1 MLKKKLTLA
10 DLEYPSEF
18 VARHIGPSIDDYS
31 EMLRSLGTHALS
43 QLTAQVV
50 PKAITMKETLNIL
63 DGCTEAQALEELRDI
78 ANQNKVFRNFIGQ
91 GYYDTLTPSVIQ
103 RNILESPS
111 WYTAYTP
118 YQPEI
123 SQGRL
128 EALINFQTMIS
139 DLTGMDISNSSML
152 DEGTFEEMDTR
163 VYSLDPLE
171 FNATSSYPEKLK
183 QNQAKTKETDTVI
196 SGMGEMGGMPMS
208 IAVMDFR
215 FMAASLGSA
224 AGEKITRA
232 IERGVEKSCPVII
245 VSASGGARMQ
255 EGILS
260 LMQLAKTSAALAKLS
275 EAGLPYFSI
284 LTNPTMAGV
293 MASYAS
299 LGDVIIAEPEA
310 LIGFAGPRVIK
321 ETTQQDLPEGFQ
333 TSEFLLDRGLV
344 DIIVPR
350 LEIRDR
356 MINLMKALYGAKK

>member
-1 MLKKKLTLA
+1 MALFGKPQYSTVTVKKKDIPK
-10 DLEYPSEF
+10 DLWTKCPKTGEIIYNRVLKENL
-18 VARHIGPSIDDYS
+18 
-31 EMLRSLGTHALS
+31 M
-43 QLTAQVV
+43 VV
-50 PKAITMKETLNIL
+50 PNSGYHFPLKA
-63 DGCTEAQALEELRDI
+63 RDRI
-78 ANQNKVFRNFIGQ
+78 A
-91 GYYDTLTPSVIQ
+91 
-103 RNILESPS
+103 
-111 WYTAYTP
+111 
-118 YQPEI
+118 
-123 SQGRL
+123 
-128 EALINFQTMIS
+128 
-139 DLTGMDISNSSML
+139 SML
-152 DEGTFEEMDTR
+152 DEGTFEEMDMG
-163 VYSLDPLE
+163 VYSIDPLE

-183 QNQAKTKETDTVI
+183 QNQDKTKETDTVI
-196 SGMGEMGGMPMS
+196 SGMGVMGGMPVS
-208 IAVMDFR
+208 ITVMDFR

-232 IERGVEKSCPVII
+232 IERGIEKSCPVII

-333 TSEFLLDRGLV
+333 TSEFLLERGLV

-350 LEIRDR
+350 LEMRDR

>member
-1 MLKKKLTLA
+1 MALFGKPQYSTVTVKKKDIPK
-10 DLEYPSEF
+10 DLWTKCPKTGEIIYNRVLKENL
-18 VARHIGPSIDDYS
+18 
-31 EMLRSLGTHALS
+31 M
-43 QLTAQVV
+43 VV
-50 PKAITMKETLNIL
+50 PTSGYHFPLKARDRIT
-63 DGCTEAQALEELRDI
+63 
-78 ANQNKVFRNFIGQ
+78 
-91 GYYDTLTPSVIQ
+91 
-103 RNILESPS
+103 
-111 WYTAYTP
+111 
-118 YQPEI
+118 
-123 SQGRL
+123 
-128 EALINFQTMIS
+128 
-139 DLTGMDISNSSML
+139 SMM
-152 DEGTFEEMDTR
+152 DEGSFEEMDMG
-163 VYSLDPLE
+163 VHSLDPLK

-196 SGMGEMGGMPMS
+196 SGMGAMGGMPVS

-232 IERGVEKSCPVII
+232 IERGVEKGCPVII

-275 EAGLPYFSI
+275 EAGLPYFSV

-321 ETTQQDLPEGFQ
+321 ETTQQDLPAGFQ
-333 TSEFLLDRGLV
+333 TSEFLLEHGLV
-344 DIIVPR
+344 DLIIPR
-350 LEIRDR
+350 LEMRDR
-356 MINLMKALYGAKK
+356 MINLIKALYGSKKSA

>member
-1 MLKKKLTLA
+1 MALFGKPQYSTVTVKKKDIPK
-10 DLEYPSEF
+10 DLWTKCPKTGEIIYNRVLKENL
-18 VARHIGPSIDDYS
+18 
-31 EMLRSLGTHALS
+31 M
-43 QLTAQVV
+43 VV
-50 PKAITMKETLNIL
+50 PNSGYHFPLKA
-63 DGCTEAQALEELRDI
+63 RDRI
-78 ANQNKVFRNFIGQ
+78 A
-91 GYYDTLTPSVIQ
+91 
-103 RNILESPS
+103 
-111 WYTAYTP
+111 
-118 YQPEI
+118 
-123 SQGRL
+123 
-128 EALINFQTMIS
+128 
-139 DLTGMDISNSSML
+139 SML
-152 DEGTFEEMDTR
+152 DEGTFEEMDIG

>member
-1 MLKKKLTLA
+1 MALFGKPQYSTVTVKKKDIPK
-10 DLEYPSEF
+10 DLWTKCPKTGEIIYNRVLKENL
-18 VARHIGPSIDDYS
+18 
-31 EMLRSLGTHALS
+31 M
-43 QLTAQVV
+43 VV
-50 PKAITMKETLNIL
+50 
-63 DGCTEAQALEELRDI
+63 
-78 ANQNKVFRNFIGQ
+78 
-91 GYYDTLTPSVIQ
+91 
-103 RNILESPS
+103 
-111 WYTAYTP
+111 
-118 YQPEI
+118 
-123 SQGRL
+123 
-128 EALINFQTMIS
+128 
-139 DLTGMDISNSSML
+139 SNSGYHFPLKARDRIASML
-152 DEGTFEEMDTR
+152 DEGTFEEMDIG

-333 TSEFLLDRGLV
+333 TSEFLLERGLV

-350 LEIRDR
+350 LEMRDR
-356 MINLMKALYGAKK
+356 MINLMKALYGARK

>member
-1 MLKKKLTLA
+1 MALFGKPQYSTVTVKKKDIPK
-10 DLEYPSEF
+10 DLWTKCPKTGEIIYNRVLKENL
-18 VARHIGPSIDDYS
+18 
-31 EMLRSLGTHALS
+31 M
-43 QLTAQVV
+43 VV
-50 PKAITMKETLNIL
+50 PNSGYHFPLKA
-63 DGCTEAQALEELRDI
+63 RDRI
-78 ANQNKVFRNFIGQ
+78 A
-91 GYYDTLTPSVIQ
+91 
-103 RNILESPS
+103 
-111 WYTAYTP
+111 
-118 YQPEI
+118 
-123 SQGRL
+123 
-128 EALINFQTMIS
+128 
-139 DLTGMDISNSSML
+139 SML
-152 DEGTFEEMDTR
+152 DEGTFKEMDIG

-183 QNQAKTKETDTVI
+183 QNQEKTKETDTVI
-196 SGMGEMGGMPMS
+196 SGMGEMGGMPLS

-260 LMQLAKTSAALAKLS
+260 LMQLAKTSAALARLS

-333 TSEFLLDRGLV
+333 TSEFLLERGLV
-344 DIIVPR
+344 DMIVPR
-350 LEIRDR
+350 LEMRDR
-356 MINLMKALYGAKK
+356 MINLMKALYGAKMYA

>member
-1 MLKKKLTLA
+1 MALFGKPQYSTVTIKKKDIPK
-10 DLEYPSEF
+10 DLWTKCPKTGEIIYNRVLKENL
-18 VARHIGPSIDDYS
+18 
-31 EMLRSLGTHALS
+31 M
-43 QLTAQVV
+43 VV
-50 PKAITMKETLNIL
+50 PNSGYHFPLKA
-63 DGCTEAQALEELRDI
+63 RDRI
-78 ANQNKVFRNFIGQ
+78 A
-91 GYYDTLTPSVIQ
+91 
-103 RNILESPS
+103 
-111 WYTAYTP
+111 
-118 YQPEI
+118 
-123 SQGRL
+123 
-128 EALINFQTMIS
+128 
-139 DLTGMDISNSSML
+139 SML
-152 DEGTFEEMDTR
+152 DEGTFEEMDIG

-183 QNQAKTKETDTVI
+183 QNQVKTKETDTVI

-333 TSEFLLDRGLV
+333 TSEFLLERGLV

-350 LEIRDR
+350 LEMRDR

>member
-1 MLKKKLTLA
+1 MALFGKPQYSTVTVKKKDIPK
-10 DLEYPSEF
+10 DLWTKCPKTGEIIYNRVLKENL
-18 VARHIGPSIDDYS
+18 
-31 EMLRSLGTHALS
+31 M
-43 QLTAQVV
+43 VV
-50 PKAITMKETLNIL
+50 PNSGYHFPLKA
-63 DGCTEAQALEELRDI
+63 RDRI
-78 ANQNKVFRNFIGQ
+78 A
-91 GYYDTLTPSVIQ
+91 
-103 RNILESPS
+103 
-111 WYTAYTP
+111 
-118 YQPEI
+118 
-123 SQGRL
+123 
-128 EALINFQTMIS
+128 
-139 DLTGMDISNSSML
+139 SML
-152 DEGTFEEMDTR
+152 DEGTFEEMDIG

-275 EAGLPYFSI
+275 KAGLPYFSI